1 MSRRGIKH
9 IGLSANN
16 PERKEM
22 TAPAVISFYKPM
34 PWVARAGAS
43 LWLKR
48 RTLEKKIVYAW
59 PRSSGAG
66 S

>member
-16 PERKEM
+16 LERKEM

-34 PWVARAGAS
+34 GGAVHPAR
-43 LWLKR
+43 
-48 RTLEKKIVYAW
+48 EKEAD
-59 PRSSGAG
+59 A
-66 S
+66 